1 MSRKTRP
8 VKVPAKVPHAGHGIE
23 RLLPPFEASGGVL
36 RDMDAEGDGAN
47 WELVNEGGLLP
58 RVAAAAIRER
68 LEREGFTADQMEVL
82 GAISEAS
89 IRNVARLRRKP

>member
-1 MSRKTRP
+1 MVDIARRKL
-8 VKVPAKVPHAGHGIE
+8 ANSEE
-23 RLLPPFEASGGVL
+23 R
-36 RDMDAEGDGAN
+36 RDLDAERDAVN
-47 WELVNEGGLLP
+47 WELVNEAGMLP

-68 LEREGFTADQMEVL
+68 LEREGFTPDQIAVL

>member
-1 MSRKTRP
+1 VSGPEAHLERMVDIARRKL
-8 VKVPAKVPHAGHGIE
+8 ANSEE
-23 RLLPPFEASGGVL
+23 R
-36 RDMDAEGDGAN
+36 RDLDAERDAVN
-47 WELVNEGGLLP
+47 WELVNEAGLLP

-68 LEREGFTADQMEVL
+68 LEREGFTADQIAVL

>member
-1 MSRKTRP
+1 MVDIARRKL
-8 VKVPAKVPHAGHGIE
+8 ANSEE
-23 RLLPPFEASGGVL
+23 R
-36 RDMDAEGDGAN
+36 RDLDAERDAVN
-47 WELVNEGGLLP
+47 WELVNEAGLLP

-68 LEREGFTADQMEVL
+68 LEREGFTADQIAVL